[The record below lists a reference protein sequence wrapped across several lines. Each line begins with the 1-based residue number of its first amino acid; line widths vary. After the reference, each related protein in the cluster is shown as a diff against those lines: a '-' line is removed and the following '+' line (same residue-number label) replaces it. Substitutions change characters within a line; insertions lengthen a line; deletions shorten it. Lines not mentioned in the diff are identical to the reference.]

1 MISKVLMGAV
11 RGHLNIQQAE
21 KSVRT
26 SRRERLCV
34 FPGDSMNDVKENEA
48 ERVSE

>member
-1 MISKVLMGAV
+1 M

-26 SRRERLCV
+26 ARRERLCA
-34 FPGDSMNDVKENEA
+34 FPGDLMNDVKENEA
-48 ERVSE
+48 EHVFE